1 MDDLTEIY
9 EIRIK
14 KLLQNLGYY
23 EPKIDEYSEEDM
35 RRYYLDKA
43 FYKKKFD
50 IFQNEIYNGRIELG
64 DY

>member
-14 KLLQNLGYY
+14 KLLSNLGYY
-23 EPKIDEYSEEDM
+23 EPNIDEYSEDSM
-35 RRYYLDKA
+35 RRYYQDKA

>member
-1 MDDLTEIY
+1 MDEFIQAY

-14 KLLQNLGYY
+14 KLLADSGYC
-23 EPKIDEYSEEDM
+23 EPQIDDYNEQDM
-35 RRYYLDKA
+35 RQYYKDKA